1 MAAIRNRDALARRLK
16 DIERERELVRAE
28 IEAVRRRMRSLAGAE
43 PWSGE
48 PRLREAVLPPGY
60 SATTTDSGASEW
72 DGAGASAPDDA
83 IALDFE
89 PGPDGLNIKRV
100 VMPQLERTDLLRPAL
115 DPIPR
120 ARVAQPEHDR
130 FRNYFGTTGLKRVRE
145 SRQERGNSRARAVFM
160 LLMVLVLGFILFK
173 MVT

>member
-60 SATTTDSGASEW
+60 SATTTDSGASDW
-72 DGAGASAPDDA
+72 DGAVRLDSEVAAMAQNGAHYQTLLKALNRHLSVLASAVS
-83 IALDFE
+83 E
-89 PGPDGLNIKRV
+89 GKR
-100 VMPQLERTDLLRPAL
+100 
-115 DPIPR
+115 
-120 ARVAQPEHDR
+120 
-130 FRNYFGTTGLKRVRE
+130 
-145 SRQERGNSRARAVFM
+145 
-160 LLMVLVLGFILFK
+160 
-173 MVT
+173 

>member
-60 SATTTDSGASEW
+60 SATTTDSGRAS
-72 DGAGASAPDDA
+72 GTGR
-83 IALDFE
+83 AL
-89 PGPDGLNIKRV
+89 PRRM
-100 VMPQLERTDLLRPAL
+100 MPWRLILSR
-115 DPIPR
+115 DPM
-120 ARVAQPEHDR
+120 A
-130 FRNYFGTTGLKRVRE
+130 
-145 SRQERGNSRARAVFM
+145 
-160 LLMVLVLGFILFK
+160 
-173 MVT
+173 